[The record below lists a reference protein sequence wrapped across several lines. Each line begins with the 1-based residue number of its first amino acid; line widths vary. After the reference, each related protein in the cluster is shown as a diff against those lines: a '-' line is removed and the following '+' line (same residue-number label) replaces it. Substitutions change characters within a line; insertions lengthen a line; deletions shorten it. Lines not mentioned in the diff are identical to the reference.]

1 MANTLAKMTERHA
14 KENTKIAR
22 PGKGLLKLLPG
33 LALTA
38 VVAWLGI
45 YSSEWIGRDLM
56 GFPKSP
62 ISGIMM
68 SIVIGLL
75 LGNVFSLPQ
84 ILRPG
89 IQFGLKK
96 ILRLGIILL
105 GIRLSIGDALSLG
118 VLGIP
123 VILFCVTGGLLL
135 ASWLG
140 RRLNLS
146 SRLCILIA
154 VGTSICGASA
164 IVATGPAI
172 DAEEEEIAYAIAN
185 ITVFGLLAMFLYPY
199 LAHILFDHAPTVA
212 GLFLGTAIHE
222 TAQVAG
228 AGLIYSQ
235 IYDAPRVLD
244 AATVAKLVRNVFMA
258 VVVPLMS
265 FLYHRKSG
273 AEGQGRQVNAF
284 NLFPKFI
291 LGFLLMAVIRSV
303 GDATLEGGSAW
314 GMFDSLAW
322 HEITGTIKS
331 WAVNFLAVAMAG
343 VGLGTSLKRLR
354 GLGLKPFYV
363 GFAAAV
369 AVGMLSLAGVL
380 AVSWLGLH

>member
-1 MANTLAKMTERHA
+1 MANTLVKMPDRHT
-14 KENTKIAR
+14 KENTETTR
-22 PGKGLLKLLPG
+22 LGKGLLDLLPG
-33 LALTA
+33 LALAA
-38 VVAWLGI
+38 VVAWLGMR
-45 YSSEWIGRDLM
+45 SSEWIGQDLM

-62 ISGIMM
+62 ISGILMA
-68 SIVIGLL
+68 IVIGLL
-75 LGNVFSLPQ
+75 LGNIFSLPR
-84 ILRPG
+84 IFRPG
-89 IQFGLKK
+89 IQFGLRN

-105 GIRLSIGDALSLG
+105 GIGLSIGDVLQLG

-123 VILFCVTGGLLL
+123 VILFCITGGLLL
-135 ASWLG
+135 TSWLG

-146 SRLCILIA
+146 PRLCTLIA

-172 DAEEEEIAYAIAN
+172 DADEEEITYAIAN
-185 ITVFGLLAMFLYPY
+185 VTVFGLLAMFLYPY
-199 LAHILFDHAPTVA
+199 LAHSLFGHLPTVA
-212 GLFLGTAIHE
+212 GLFLGTSIHE

-235 IYDAPRVLD
+235 IYGAPRVLD

-258 VVVPLMS
+258 VVIPLMS
-265 FLYHRKSG
+265 FLYHRRLG
-273 AEGQGRQVNAF
+273 AESEGRQANAF

-291 LGFLLMAVIRSV
+291 LGFLLMAVIRSI
-303 GDATLEGGSAW
+303 GDATLQGGLAF
-314 GMFDSLAW
+314 GLFDSLAW
-322 HEITGTIKS
+322 HELAGTIRS

-343 VGLGTSLKRLR
+343 VGLGTSLKRMR

-363 GFAAAV
+363 GFAAAI

-380 AVSWLGLH
+380 VVSWVGLH

>member
-1 MANTLAKMTERHA
+1 MANTLSEMIDRYTE
-14 KENTKIAR
+14 ENRKTAR
-22 PGKGLLKLLPG
+22 LGKGLLKLLPG

-45 YSSEWIGRDLM
+45 YSSEWIGQDLM
-56 GFPKSP
+56 GFPTSP

-68 SIVIGLL
+68 AIVVGLI
-75 LGNVFSLPQ
+75 LGNIVTLPQ
-84 ILRPG
+84 ILYPG
-89 IQFGLKK
+89 IQFSLKK

-123 VILFCVTGGLLL
+123 VILICITGGLWLT
-135 ASWLG
+135 SWLG

-146 SRLCILIA
+146 ARLCTLIA

-164 IVATGPAI
+164 IVAIGPAI
-172 DAEEEEIAYAIAN
+172 DAEEEEITYAVAN
-185 ITVFGLLAMFLYPY
+185 ITIFGLVAMFLYPY
-199 LAHILFDHAPTVA
+199 LAHILFGHLPTVA

-258 VVVPLMS
+258 VVIPMMS
-265 FLYHRKSG
+265 FLYHRKPG
-273 AEGQGRQVNAF
+273 AESKGRQVNAF

-291 LGFLLMAVIRSV
+291 LGFLLMAVIRSI
-303 GDATLEGGSAW
+303 GDATF
-314 GMFDSLAW
+314 GMFDSLSW
-322 HEITGTIKS
+322 HELTGTIKS

-343 VGLGTSLKRLR
+343 VGLGTSLKRTR

-380 AVSWLGLH
+380 AVRWLGLH